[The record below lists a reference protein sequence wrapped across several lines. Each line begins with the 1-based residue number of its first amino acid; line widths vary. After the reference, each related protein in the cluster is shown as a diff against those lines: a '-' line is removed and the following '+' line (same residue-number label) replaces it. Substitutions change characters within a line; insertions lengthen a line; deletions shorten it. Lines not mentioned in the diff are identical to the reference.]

1 MSKDDYLLRE
11 AEHKEAIAAELEN
24 STEPAVRREAERQ
37 RQAASDLRSDWE
49 QRQKSAQGGGTAV
62 ATAEAK
68 PAESSTP
75 GLRFGA
81 GPEDE
86 DPEMAALREYIIET
100 IRTCYDPE
108 IPINIYDLGLIYDIA
123 ITPPGEV
130 QVMMTLTA
138 PACPAAGILPGEVE
152 NKVRSVPGVVD
163 VKLELTWQPP
173 WDQSRMSP
181 AARLQLGIDW

>member
-1 MSKDDYLLRE
+1 MGKDDYLLRE
-11 AEHKEAIAAELEN
+11 AEHKEMVAEELER
-24 STEPAVRREAERQ
+24 STEPAVKKEAERHRMAAAELRTEWER
-37 RQAASDLRSDWE
+37 RQQPEPTPA
-49 QRQKSAQGGGTAV
+49 AV
-62 ATAEAK
+62 ATE
-68 PAESSTP
+68 TQP
-75 GLRFGA
+75 GEMALNFGV

-108 IPINIYDLGLIYDIA
+108 IPINIYDLGLIYDIG

-130 QVMMTLTA
+130 KVMMTLTA
-138 PACPAAGILPGEVE
+138 PGCPAAGILPGEVE
-152 NKVRSVPGVVD
+152 AKVRSVPGVVD
-163 VKLELTWQPP
+163 VKLDLTWQPP